1 MIANVQHF
9 AGLDGMSATNRYK
22 YSPSVKDDKQKMEN
36 EFKIHFKKHSRNLRG
51 SKWMITTSNLSI
63 KSKRVKH
70 FPPTCRRGYSND
82 TLDALAGLD

>member
-22 YSPSVKDDKQKMEN
+22 SSPSVKQKMEN
-36 EFKIHFKKHSRNLRG
+36 EFKIHFKKHSRNLCG
-51 SKWMITTSNLSI
+51 SKWMITTSHLSI